1 MFGHPMKKKGSNVM
15 DNQII
20 IDAINEFGKD
30 KVKVV
35 NFNPI
40 FNEYYDTK
48 LTSYGDTGLIIKRK
62 YDRDIIIRRKAIK
75 RPKGSY
81 NNVSKDPLGLI
92 SKDKSK
98 KRLKDVILSNVFQWW
113 GYVSFD
119 PKKHPWC
126 FDLSEVD
133 KQVTR
138 LLKTFKAKHD
148 NDFAYV
154 VVYEATKKGQIH
166 AHLLLKFTDPNKW
179 FEPVFKKN
187 GKPLLKRKYFQQINN
202 WKYWQ
207 DGRYRDFG
215 FSNFINIENKYLDYI
230 NNFTE
235 LHKIANYI
243 SKYLTKDNLP
253 NKKRYKISQALQ
265 RPSTALCNS
274 VPPTAHSYTPITVK
288 LYAKDRRIV
297 NKWGDTINFFN
308 DYLEFDK
315 SAIKMKK
322 G

>member
-1 MFGHPMKKKGSNVM
+1 MFGHPLKKKGSNLM
-15 DNQII
+15 DNKII
-20 IDAINEFGKD
+20 IDAINEFGID
-30 KVKVV
+30 KVTVTDYDPV
-35 NFNPI
+35 FHE
-40 FNEYYDTK
+40 FYDTK
-48 LTSYGDTGLIIKRK
+48 ITSYGNTGLIIKRK
-62 YDRDIIIRRKAIK
+62 YDRDIIIKRKSIK

-81 NNVSKDPLGLI
+81 NNVSKDPLGLK

-126 FDLSEVD
+126 FDLTEVD
-133 KQVTR
+133 KRVSR

-148 NDFAYV
+148 RNLSYV

-166 AHLLLKFTDPNKW
+166 AHLLLSFSDPNKW
-179 FEPVFKKN
+179 FEGVYKKD
-187 GKPLLKRKYFQQINN
+187 GKPLLKPKYFQQIHN

-207 DGRYRDFG
+207 DKDYRDFG
-215 FSNFINIENKYLDYI
+215 FSNFINIEDKYKDII
-230 NNFTE
+230 NNFVE

-243 SKYLTKDNLP
+243 SKYLVKDNLP

-274 VPPTAHSYTPITVK
+274 VPPTAQSPTPNAK
-288 LYAKDRRIV
+288 QLYKNDRRIV

-308 DYLEFDK
+308 DFVEADK
-315 SAIKMKK
+315 SGIKMKK